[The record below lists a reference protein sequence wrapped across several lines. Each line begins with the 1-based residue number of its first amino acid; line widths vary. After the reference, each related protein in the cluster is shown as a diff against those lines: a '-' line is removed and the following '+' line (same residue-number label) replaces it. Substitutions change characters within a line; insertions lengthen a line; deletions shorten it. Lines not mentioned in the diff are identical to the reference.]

1 MSKKNPLY
9 TWNNGE
15 DARLFGALKQ
25 ILGSNTD
32 DWKPSNPKYV
42 KTMKFLAETMF
53 NKTADDEGALRM
65 RVAYLLSKQK
75 ASYYRSKGR
84 IGVFNQ
90 VAIGAIQSGVKTYKD
105 LAPRLNG

>member
-1 MSKKNPLY
+1 MSKKISLY

-15 DARLFGALKQ
+15 DALLFGALKN
-25 ILGSNTD
+25 ILGSTD
-32 DWKPSNPKYV
+32 NWKPSNPKYV
-42 KTMKFLAETMF
+42 PTMKFLAENMF
-53 NKTADDEGALRM
+53 NRTANDDGALRM

-75 ASYYRSKGR
+75 ASYYRTKGR

-90 VAIGAIQSGVKTYKD
+90 VAIGAIKAGVRTYKD

>member
-9 TWNNGE
+9 NWNNGE
-15 DARLFGALKQ
+15 DAQLFGALKN
-25 ILGSNTD
+25 ILGPTD
-32 DWKPSNPKYV
+32 QWRGPKLK
-42 KTMKFLAETMF
+42 KTLSFLAETMF
-53 NKTADDEGALRM
+53 DKLPTDIGALAM
-65 RVAYLLSKQK
+65 RIAYLQSHQK